1 MTNKDVLPS
10 SRMKIHVL
18 SDSFEIV
25 LKAIHGDIRVV
36 RAEYMRL
43 WINWAKDGHIKEDPT
58 RAKPA
63 IVVHANK
70 AWMNSEIRA
79 QIMAAR
85 QNRQY

>member
-25 LKAIHGDIRVV
+25 LKAIHGDMRVV